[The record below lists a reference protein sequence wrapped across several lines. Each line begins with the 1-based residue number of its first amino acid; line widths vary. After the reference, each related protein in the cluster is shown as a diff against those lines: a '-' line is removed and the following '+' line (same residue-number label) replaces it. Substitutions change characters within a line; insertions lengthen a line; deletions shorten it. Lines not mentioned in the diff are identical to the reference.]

1 MAAGTAAR
9 AVWNLRYGGGGV
21 ANGSKC
27 SQGQRVERIEK
38 CLDLVTRRLFM
49 ALGMGEE
56 PVWNE
61 FKREEEVR
69 KGRYSLVSSCMK
81 FSQKG
86 GKNVAH

>member
-1 MAAGTAAR
+1 M
-9 AVWNLRYGGGGV
+9 

-69 KGRYSLVSSCMK
+69 KGRAGVKEGNKTLSRASCK
-81 FSQKG
+81 VRGEFSETPEEAKTFTPPC
-86 GKNVAH
+86 

>member
-1 MAAGTAAR
+1 M
-9 AVWNLRYGGGGV
+9 

-38 CLDLVTRRLFM
+38 CLDLVTRRRFM

-81 FSQKG
+81 FSQKEEE
-86 GKNVAH
+86 KM